1 MNHVILSDK
10 PGSIAYCLKANRDL
24 IDSKYADKTVSL
36 QCYKTIIRNLII
48 AINDKPIEK
57 KSKDTKK
64 FLASLDQSKSKDN
77 IIKLVYNTWLAGDGY
92 AVVKIK

>member
-10 PGSIAYCLKANRDL
+10 PGSIAYCLKANQDL

-36 QCYKTIIRNLII
+36 QCYKTIIRDLIL

-64 FLASLDQSKSKDN
+64 ILSIFRS
-77 IIKLVYNTWLAGDGY
+77 I
-92 AVVKIK
+92 KIKR